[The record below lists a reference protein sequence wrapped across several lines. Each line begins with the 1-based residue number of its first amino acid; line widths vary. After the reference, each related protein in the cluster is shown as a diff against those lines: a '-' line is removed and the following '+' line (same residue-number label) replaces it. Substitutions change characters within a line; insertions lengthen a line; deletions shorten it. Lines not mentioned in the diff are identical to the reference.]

1 MGIYKYAF
9 YKSPNIGIFVK
20 CNDTSL
26 MLPLGFAS
34 TKSDVLL
41 KYLEISKPIF
51 ISIAGTRL
59 LGPMMVM
66 NNKGILVSSIASD
79 DEINIIKNQSKLNVE
94 RLRSKYT
101 AIGNLIAANDY
112 GAIVSP
118 LCSDVIKQVSDV
130 LDVQA
135 ISIGVSDLSQTG
147 SIVVITNNGGVIHP
161 GATETE
167 IKTISDILNVNLEPV
182 TINGGVP
189 YLASGI
195 IANSKSVIV
204 GNLTTGPELIM
215 LSRAFNL

>member
-1 MGIYKYAF
+1 
-9 YKSPNIGIFVK
+9 
-20 CNDTSL
+20 

-41 KYLEISKPIF
+41 KYLEISEPIF

-66 NNKGILVSSIASD
+66 NNNGILVSSIASD
-79 DEINIIKNQSKLNVE
+79 DEINFIKQESKLNVE
-94 RLRSKYT
+94 RLKSKYT

-112 GAIVSP
+112 GAIISP
-118 LCSDVIKQVSDV
+118 LCSDVIKQVHDI

-135 ISIGVSDLSQTG
+135 ITIGISDLIQTG
-147 SIVVITNNGGVIHP
+147 SIAVTTNKGGVIHP

-167 IKTISDILNVNLEPV
+167 IKTISDILNVNLEPG
-182 TINGGVP
+182 TINGGIP

-195 IANSKSVIV
+195 IANSKSIVV

>member
-135 ISIGVSDLSQTG
+135 ISIGISNLIQTG
-147 SIVVITNNGGVIHP
+147 SIVVITNKGGVIHP

-167 IKTISDILNVNLEPV
+167 IKMISDILNVNLEPV

-195 IANSKSVIV
+195 IANSKSIIV

>member
-1 MGIYKYAF
+1 
-9 YKSPNIGIFVK
+9 
-20 CNDTSL
+20 

-34 TKSDVLL
+34 TKSDVLI

-79 DEINIIKNQSKLNVE
+79 DEINIIKSQSKLNVE

-135 ISIGVSDLSQTG
+135 ISIGVSNLIQTG
-147 SIVVITNNGGVIHP
+147 SIVVITNKGGVIHP
-161 GATETE
+161 VATETE

-195 IANSKSVIV
+195 IANSKSIIV

>member
-34 TKSDVLL
+34 TKSDVLI

-79 DEINIIKNQSKLNVE
+79 DEINIIKSQSKLNVE

-135 ISIGVSDLSQTG
+135 ISIGVSNLIQTG
-147 SIVVITNNGGVIHP
+147 SIVVITNKGGVIHP
-161 GATETE
+161 VATETE

-195 IANSKSVIV
+195 IANSKSIIV